1 MPATLPDLPAET
13 LTVRPW
19 PDPVIDRVG
28 HDPRST
34 YVERFWLS
42 VLGPSTTWLLRR
54 VATGL
59 EAEPAG
65 FELPL
70 AETARSLGLGGEG
83 RNSPFVRALARCCQF
98 DVAQPAGAGVL
109 NVRRRLPP
117 LNRRQLVRLPE
128 ALQQEHERW
137 VEAEARVADVERMRT
152 RSRRLALSLLE
163 LGEDLEAAERQ
174 LHRWKFH
181 PSLARES
188 ALWAWERHRQAR
200 EIAGSDGADEHPVTQ
215 GLLALRAEALAKR
228 ASAAETTAD
237 RVKATP
243 SGRSHEGGG
252 DGPAAA

>member
-1 MPATLPDLPAET
+1 MPATLPDLPSET

-19 PDPVIDRVG
+19 PDPVIDQVG

-34 YVERFWLS
+34 YVERFWLG

-70 AETARSLGLGGEG
+70 AETARALGLGGEG

-117 LNRRQLVRLPE
+117 LNRRQLVRLP
-128 ALQQEHERW
+128 ASLQEEHERW
-137 VEAEARVADVERMRT
+137 VEAEARVADIERMRT

-163 LGEDLEAAERQ
+163 LGEDLESTERQ
-174 LHRWKFH
+174 LHRWRFH

-188 ALWAWERHRQAR
+188 SLWAWDRHLRAR
-200 EIAGSDGADEHPVTQ
+200 EAAGADGADEHPVTR
-215 GLLALRAEALAKR
+215 GLLAMRADALAKR
-228 ASAAETTAD
+228 ATGEAAPA
-237 RVKATP
+237 
-243 SGRSHEGGG
+243 GGG
-252 DGPAAA
+252 DSPTAA

>member
-1 MPATLPDLPAET
+1 MPATLPNLPAET

-34 YVERFWLS
+34 YVERFWLG

-54 VATGL
+54 VAAGL

-70 AETARSLGLGGEG
+70 AETARALGLGGEG

-98 DVAQPAGAGVL
+98 DVAQPAGDGVL

-128 ALQQEHERW
+128 SLQEEHQRW
-137 VEAEARVADVERMRT
+137 VEAEARVAGVERMRN

-163 LGEDLEAAERQ
+163 LGEDLEATERQ
-174 LHRWKFH
+174 LHRWRFH
-181 PSLARES
+181 PSIARES
-188 ALWAWERHRQAR
+188 ALWAWDQHRQATAA
-200 EIAGSDGADEHPVTQ
+200 AGGDAAAASALVGEAV
-215 GLLALRAEALAKR
+215 LALRADA
-228 ASAAETTAD
+228 TT
-237 RVKATP
+237 TP
-243 SGRSHEGGG
+243 PVPPGGDDG
-252 DGPAAA
+252 DDGPAAA